1 MHDIRSP
8 ASGRKEDIVDAW
20 VWLIIA
26 LVAVVAVALGVFAW
40 QQSRRQRTERLQST
54 FGPEYDRA
62 VERSG
67 DRRQAESELEER
79 RARVERLRLREIPAD
94 QRQRLQAEWTDTQT
108 RFVDEPEA
116 AIEDAERLVDEAME
130 ARGYPVGN
138 DFDRRY
144 EDLSVEYAHVLDNYR
159 RARAVSVARSDGGD
173 ITTEDLR
180 DAMVCYRDLFRELL
194 NTAESPPSTGETRR
208 TA

>member
-1 MHDIRSP
+1 
-8 ASGRKEDIVDAW
+8 VDAW

-26 LVAVVAVALGVFAW
+26 LVAVVALALGAYAW
-40 QQSRRQRTERLQST
+40 QQSRKQRTERLQST

-79 RARVERLRLREIPAD
+79 RARVERLRLREIPAE
-94 QRQRLQAEWTDTQT
+94 QRQRLQSAWTDTQT
-108 RFVDEPEA
+108 RFVDEPET
-116 AIEDAERLVDEAME
+116 AIQDAERLVDEAME
-130 ARGYPVGN
+130 ARGYPVGD

-144 EDLSVEYAHVLDNYR
+144 DDLSVEYAHVLDNYR
-159 RARAVSVARSDGGD
+159 KARSVSVARGEGAEV
-173 ITTEDLR
+173 TTEDLR

-194 NTAESPPSTGETRR
+194 NTPASGESRR

>member
-1 MHDIRSP
+1 M
-8 ASGRKEDIVDAW
+8 DAW
-20 VWLIIA
+20 VWIIIA
-26 LVAVVAVALGVFAW
+26 LAIVVAAVALGAYAW

-54 FGPEYDRA
+54 FGPEYDRE
-62 VERSG
+62 VERAG
-67 DRRQAESELEER
+67 DRRQAESALEER

-94 QRQRLQAEWTDTQT
+94 QRERLQAAWTETQT
-108 RFVDEPEA
+108 RFVDEPET

-144 EDLSVEYAHVLDNYR
+144 EDLSVEYGYVLDNYR
-159 RARAVSVARSDGGD
+159 QARAVSVARDDGGD
-173 ITTEDLR
+173 VSTEDLR
-180 DAMVCYRDLFRELL
+180 GAMVCYRDLFRELL
-194 NTAESPPSTGETRR
+194 NTPGGSATGESRR